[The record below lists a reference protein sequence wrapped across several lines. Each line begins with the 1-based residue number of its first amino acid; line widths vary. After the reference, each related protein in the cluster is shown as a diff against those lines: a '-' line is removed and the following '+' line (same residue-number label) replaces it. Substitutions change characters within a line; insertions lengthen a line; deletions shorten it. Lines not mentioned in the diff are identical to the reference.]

1 VSRGRGIAPG
11 VAALLVACLA
21 TAPAHAQAPDAQA
34 FARAFDGAMTCAA
47 LTALH
52 AEAATDDSAWR
63 WVNRSFAFGMIA
75 AKFYIDARREALPN
89 EDLKAMREKYA
100 LALGELTPEQR
111 VPFEE
116 NCAAKYAD
124 MDALCEQ
131 NGCVHSAN

>member
-1 VSRGRGIAPG
+1 MNHATCRAPG
-11 VAALLVACLA
+11 AVAVLLAWLGA
-21 TAPAHAQAPDAQA
+21 PPAHAQAPDAQA
-34 FARAFDGAMTCAA
+34 FAQAFDGAMTCAA

-52 AEAATDDSAWR
+52 AEAASDDSAWR

-75 AKFYIDARREALPN
+75 VKFYIDARREALSN
-89 EDLKAMREKYA
+89 DDLKAMREKYA
-100 LALGELTPEQR
+100 VALRDLTPEQR

-131 NGCVHSAN
+131 NGCVHP